1 MQICQSYIGGRSQ
14 SSNQPP
20 IDKFYAATGE
30 VIAKVE
36 PATNK
41 MLDKAV
47 SIASKAQRSWAALEA
62 GQRGKILQR
71 VASLMRAQNN
81 ELARLEV
88 MDVGKCFGEAVS
100 ADVPSGSDA
109 LAYFA
114 ALAQTDTGDM
124 HRFGD
129 ATAYSERVPLSVCA
143 GIGA

>member
-88 MDVGKCFGEAVS
+88 MDVGTFWRGSERRCA
-100 ADVPSGSDA
+100 SGSDA
-109 LAYFA
+109 LAY
-114 ALAQTDTGDM
+114 LP
-124 HRFGD
+124 R
-129 ATAYSERVPLSVCA
+129 
-143 GIGA
+143 